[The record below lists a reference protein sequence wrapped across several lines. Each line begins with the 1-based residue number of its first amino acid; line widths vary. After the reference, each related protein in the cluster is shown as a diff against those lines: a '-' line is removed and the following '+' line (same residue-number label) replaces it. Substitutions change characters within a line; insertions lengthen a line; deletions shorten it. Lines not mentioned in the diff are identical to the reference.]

1 MSGGDICVVQARV
14 FDLSD
19 ERWLA
24 FVSSRREA
32 TPFHHPEWAQ
42 LVADVY
48 GFGRFAFCLV
58 DSQDR
63 IVAGVPFV
71 DVNTR
76 LRKRRWVSLPFT
88 DYCQPL
94 VDERHS
100 TTFIEAIDAAR
111 SRAGVA
117 TVEVR
122 GPFPGKA
129 AEETHMISHVLPL
142 AEDPA
147 AITDRFRPAVRR
159 NIQTGGRKG
168 VTVHVAES
176 RSDLLDAFFHLQL
189 LTRRRLGLPAQ
200 PRHFFA
206 CLWERVLERDLG
218 FLLLAHVD
226 RRPVAG
232 AVFLAWNDTVTYKYG
247 ASDSS
252 FWPYRPN
259 HVLFAEAIRW
269 ACLNRFQ
276 RFEFGRSSKFDVGLC
291 RFKESWGPYAAP
303 VAYTGLGTPRR
314 PHSPRTTAVVS
325 VALKRSPLWLVR
337 ALGES
342 LYRYEA

>member
-1 MSGGDICVVQARV
+1 MVVTSASVRPAR

-19 ERWLA
+19 QRWLA

-42 LVADVY
+42 FVADVY
-48 GFGRFAFCLV
+48 GFGHFAFCLV

-63 IVAGVPFV
+63 IVAGVPLV
-71 DVNTR
+71 DVKTR
-76 LRKRRWVSLPFT
+76 LRKRSWVSLPFT

-94 VDERHS
+94 VDEGHS

-111 SRAGVA
+111 SSAGVV

-122 GPFPGKA
+122 GPFPGTA

-142 AEDPA
+142 AEDPG

-159 NIQTGGRKG
+159 NIRTGRRKG
-168 VTVHVAES
+168 VTVRVAES
-176 RSDLLDAFFHLQL
+176 RSELLETFFRLQL

-206 CLWERVLERDLG
+206 GLWERVLERDLG
-218 FLLLAHVD
+218 FLMLAHVG

-247 ASDSS
+247 ASNSS
-252 FWPYRPN
+252 YFSYRPN
-259 HVLFAEAIRW
+259 HVLFDEAIRW

-276 RFEFGRSSKFDVGLC
+276 RFEFGRSSKSDVGLC

-303 VAYTGLGTPRR
+303 VPYTELGTPRR
-314 PHSPRTTAVVS
+314 PHSQRTTSALS
-325 VALKRSPLWLVR
+325 VALRRSPLWLVR
-337 ALGES
+337 ALGEAF
-342 LYRYEA
+342 YRYEA

>member
-1 MSGGDICVVQARV
+1 VTSASVRPTRL
-14 FDLSD
+14 DLTD
-19 ERWLA
+19 QRWLA

-63 IVAGVPFV
+63 IVAGVPLV

-111 SRAGVA
+111 SSAGVA

-122 GPFPGKA
+122 GLFPGTA
-129 AEETHMISHVLPL
+129 GEETHMISHVLPL
-142 AEDPA
+142 GEDPGVIA
-147 AITDRFRPAVRR
+147 DRFRPAVRR
-159 NIQTGGRKG
+159 NIRTGRRKG
-168 VTVHVAES
+168 VTVSVAES
-176 RSDLLDAFFHLQL
+176 RSDLLETFFRLQL

-200 PRHFFA
+200 PRHFFV

-218 FLLLAHVD
+218 FLLLAHVG

-247 ASDSS
+247 ASDSE

-259 HVLFAEAIRW
+259 HVLFDEAIRW

-276 RFEFGRSSKFDVGLC
+276 RFEFGRSSTSDVGLC
-291 RFKESWGPYAAP
+291 RFKESWGPHAAP
-303 VAYTGLGTPRR
+303 VPYTGLGTPRR
-314 PHSPRTTAVVS
+314 PHSRRTTSALS
-325 VALKRSPLWLVR
+325 VALRRSPLWLVR
-337 ALGES
+337 ALGEAF
-342 LYRYEA
+342 YRYEA